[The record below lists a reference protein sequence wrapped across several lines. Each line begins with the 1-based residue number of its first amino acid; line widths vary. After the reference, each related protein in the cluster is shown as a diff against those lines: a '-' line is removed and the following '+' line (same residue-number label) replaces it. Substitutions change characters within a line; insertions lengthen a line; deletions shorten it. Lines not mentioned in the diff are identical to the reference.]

1 MLSFKEFQSLAPLK
15 AKERCPVDRRHKGI
29 SKAPDDRVC
38 LLSELVHSKKFV
50 SVHLVV
56 QISICDRSIDH
67 WELLESIIRL
77 NTASCCGVHS
87 RAASIRGRRVI
98 EYIR

>member
-38 LLSELVHSKKFV
+38 LLCLA
-50 SVHLVV
+50 SVHF
-56 QISICDRSIDH
+56 H
-67 WELLESIIRL
+67 
-77 NTASCCGVHS
+77 
-87 RAASIRGRRVI
+87 
-98 EYIR
+98 